1 MLRLIYFKEMFA
13 HRFED
18 LVITNKLEG
27 FFFSKKHF
35 FVEFELFSGLQNHS
49 FGCHLFAQKINL
61 YFFSSVIIYFQP
73 TIKNMP

>member
-1 MLRLIYFKEMFA
+1 MLRLIYFKEIFA
-13 HRFED
+13 HCFED

-27 FFFSKKHF
+27 FFFQKKFF

-73 TIKNMP
+73 TIKNVP

>member
-1 MLRLIYFKEMFA
+1 MLRLIYFKEIFA

-18 LVITNKLEG
+18 LVITNKLEE
-27 FFFSKKHF
+27 FFFQKKIF

-73 TIKNMP
+73 TIKNVP